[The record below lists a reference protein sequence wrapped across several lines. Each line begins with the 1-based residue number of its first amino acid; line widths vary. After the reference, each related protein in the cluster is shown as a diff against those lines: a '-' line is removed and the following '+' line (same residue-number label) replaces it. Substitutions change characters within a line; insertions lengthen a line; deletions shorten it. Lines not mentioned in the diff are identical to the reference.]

1 MTKWSKAE
9 LPSRSEQRFAKKSA
23 LIREAAHAFRTKG
36 FYATSME
43 DIATALGVTKGAL
56 YRYVE
61 NKQEIL
67 FECFKSSNQLGEAAL
82 ELARWHSGTG
92 LEKLRTFVEFFVEK
106 YIEENTA
113 GGAMVD
119 IGALFPEQRAEI
131 IAGRDRVDA
140 GLRTIV
146 SHGVEDGSIVSRD
159 VKLTVFTIMGSINW
173 IPSWYSPGGQHGPK
187 EIAGIIAD
195 IFSGGLQPRQD
206 SQQAIA
212 VSAAVPGASRRRKSV
227 AP

>member
-1 MTKWSKAE
+1 MTQWSKAE
-9 LPSRSEQRFAKKSA
+9 LPSRSEQRSAKRSA
-23 LIREAAHAFRTKG
+23 LIREAANAFRSKG

-67 FECFKSSNQLGEAAL
+67 FECFRSSNQLGEAAL
-82 ELARWHSGTG
+82 ELAKWHSGTG

-140 GLRTIV
+140 GLRKIV
-146 SHGVEDGSIVSRD
+146 SQGIEDGSIVSRD
-159 VKLTVFTIMGSINW
+159 IRLTVFTIMGSINW
-173 IPSWYSPGGQHGPK
+173 IPSWYSPTGQHGPK
-187 EIAGIIAD
+187 EIAAIIAD
-195 IFSGGLQPRQD
+195 IFSRGLHPRAD
-206 SQQAIA
+206 SPEAP
-212 VSAAVPGASRRRKSV
+212 AVPVAAAGARKRRAAAAR
-227 AP
+227 

>member
-9 LPSRSEQRFAKKSA
+9 LPSRNELRSAKRSA
-23 LIREAAHAFRTKG
+23 LIREAAMAFRSKG

-67 FECFKSSNQLGEAAL
+67 FECFKASNQLGEAAL
-82 ELARWHSGTG
+82 ELARWTPGSG
-92 LEKLRTFVEFFVEK
+92 LEKLRTFIKYFVEK

-140 GLRTIV
+140 ALRTIV
-146 SHGVEDGSIVSRD
+146 QEGLQDGSIVERD
-159 VKLTVFTIMGSINW
+159 PKLTVFTIMGSINW
-173 IPSWYSPGGQHGPK
+173 IPSWYSSGGEHGPR
-187 EIAGIIAD
+187 EIAEIIAD
-195 IFSGGLQPRQD
+195 IFTRGLQAD
-206 SQQAIA
+206 GQA
-212 VSAAVPGASRRRKSV
+212 AARADHPAPARKRKA
-227 AP
+227 APVT